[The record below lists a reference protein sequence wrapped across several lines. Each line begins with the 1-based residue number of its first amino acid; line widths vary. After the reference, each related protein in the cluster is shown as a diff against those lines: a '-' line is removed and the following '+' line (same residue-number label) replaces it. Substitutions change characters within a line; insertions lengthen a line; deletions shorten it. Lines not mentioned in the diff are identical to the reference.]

1 MISVEY
7 ASRLLILSM
16 RKASEIQSKT
26 AITSRIINSFM
37 FLLRSLA
44 GIKNNTFSP
53 YPSKKIINSNIQNF
67 IIRIRLMAE
76 LGSEKEI
83 LGRDLK
89 RYFSLLPNVH
99 ILILI
104 APMNSI
110 KSIYCVI
117 SSTHYCTH

>member
-1 MISVEY
+1 
-7 ASRLLILSM
+7 
-16 RKASEIQSKT
+16 
-26 AITSRIINSFM
+26 M